1 MQERGFI
8 ETMNVLKDNNVRFV
22 GGGVNIDEARHG
34 EVIELGKLKLGF
46 LGYTACCNCFFM
58 GVAKCDQPGILP
70 SFEPV
75 VLDDI
80 RAVKKKCDF
89 LIVAPHFDI
98 ENTPK
103 IHKNSIALARQMVD
117 CGADLI
123 IGSHGHVPKPIEVYD
138 GKLIIYCLGNLVFTY
153 SKKAWGSNLVV
164 EVILSDSGKYEN
176 ARFYPIDSGN
186 KHCFSP
192 CIMENKEGNKLLS
205 EIKRNSE
212 KLFKTPLLLD
222 KHFLE
227 IKNFNKSTTF
237 SSVSYG

>member
-1 MQERGFI
+1 MI
-8 ETMNVLKDNNVRFV
+8 NVLKDNNIKFV
-22 GGGVNIDEARHG
+22 GGGVNTEETRYG
-34 EVIELGKLKLGF
+34 ETIELGKPNLGF
-46 LGYTACCNCFFM
+46 LGYAACCNYFFM
-58 GVAKCDQPGILP
+58 SRAKSDQPGILRL
-70 SFEPV
+70 FEPV

-80 RAVKKKCDF
+80 RFIKKKCPF
-89 LIVAPHFDI
+89 LIVASHFDI

-103 IHKNSIALARQMVD
+103 IDKNPIALARKMVD